1 MSFFVDLGLDLP
13 TKFNTSHL
21 LFEKLLKAYNC
32 AQECDAYQFFQI
44 TFTEQVSFWF
54 FVNLMGNLR
63 LTSYIE
69 LNI

>member
-1 MSFFVDLGLDLP
+1 MSFFVDLGPDLP

-54 FVNLMGNLR
+54 FC
-63 LTSYIE
+63 
-69 LNI
+69 